1 VNAEALRAI
10 LAEALYLTRR
20 RDEKRAAAVV
30 LLGQG
35 RAKAAALAEAE
46 AAEAEV
52 MLLAME
58 REGIVSAALFL
69 SSFLRQ

>member
-1 VNAEALRAI
+1 MNSEALRAI

-20 RDEKRAAAVV
+20 RDEKRAASVV

-35 RAKAAALAEAE
+35 LAEAAALAEAE

>member
-1 VNAEALRAI
+1 MNAEALRAI
-10 LAEALYLTRR
+10 LSEALYLTRR

-35 RAKAAALAEAE
+35 LAEAAALAEAE